1 MACSFQYV
9 LIAFLRSRFKVQ
21 QGLNFTVDIEFG
33 FVTMISVK
41 QPEGK
46 KKRVLFRFFMMLKT
60 VIFVLVQIE
69 KVIVCKKA
77 DFLGLLD
84 ILI

>member
-1 MACSFQYV
+1 MSYRTHSPGLHLSLVACSFQYV

-33 FVTMISVK
+33 FATMISVK

-46 KKRVLFRFFMMLKT
+46 KNAYCVVFYD
-60 VIFVLVQIE
+60 V
-69 KVIVCKKA
+69 
-77 DFLGLLD
+77 
-84 ILI
+84 